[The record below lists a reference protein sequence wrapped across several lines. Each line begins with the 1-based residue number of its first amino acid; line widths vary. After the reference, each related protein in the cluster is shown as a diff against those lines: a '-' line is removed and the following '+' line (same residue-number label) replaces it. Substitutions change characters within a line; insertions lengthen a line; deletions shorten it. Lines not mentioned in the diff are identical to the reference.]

1 MITGESNNGSGTTN
15 DVTRRTFLGATLAG
29 GATLLA
35 GGMSALAAKNPFIEK
50 SIPELQRMMGS
61 GALTSRELTSSY
73 LSRIRSLNSL
83 LHAVIETNPD
93 AMEIAAQLDA
103 ERRAGQ
109 SRGPL
114 HGIPILVKDNIATND
129 KMETTAGSLALVGS
143 KVPAD
148 AVLVQRLR
156 AAGAVILG
164 KANLSEWANF
174 RGYPPFNGWSARG
187 GFTRDPYL
195 LGFDPCGS
203 SSGSAVAAAVSMCA
217 AAVGTETDGSVVCP
231 SGNNLIV
238 GLKPTVGLI
247 SGKGIIPIAHSQDT
261 AGPMCRTVTD
271 VAIMLNVMKSPT
283 GAVAGQTLPDDY
295 TTFLKRGSLNGAR
308 IGVDERYFTEDYGG
322 EAELVAVAR
331 EGLAAMVSLG
341 ATLVPT
347 DTGDPFANDFKF
359 YNDEYFVLL
368 VEFKKQIA
376 DYLSTLRDTTIQNL
390 QDLIIFNR
398 VHCDREMKYF
408 GQLTFQQAQS
418 TSGDLNDPDYKTA
431 RHDNLQF
438 ARGGING
445 AMQRDNL
452 DAIVAPTYSYASS
465 PAAVAGY
472 PDLSIPVGLSKHGK
486 PAGLWMYAGFLQEPR
501 LLALAYDL
509 EQEIRPRKLPE
520 FLGTEPPE
528 PPNAGIC
535 DDRRSAEEMA
545 AEAGVSG
552 PPRLTYHIGTGKP
565 FRQ

>member
-1 MITGESNNGSGTTN
+1 MT
-15 DVTRRTFLGATLAG
+15 
-29 GATLLA
+29 
-35 GGMSALAAKNPFIEK
+35 ALAAKPPFIEK
-50 SIPELQRMMGS
+50 SIPELQHLMGS
-61 GALTSRELTSSY
+61 GALTSRQLTSDY
-73 LSRIRSLNSL
+73 LSRIGSLNGFL
-83 LHAVIETNPD
+83 RAVIETNPD
-93 AMEIAAQLDA
+93 AMEIAATRDA

-109 SRGPL
+109 IRGPL
-114 HGIPILVKDNIATND
+114 HGIPILVKDNIATAD

-174 RGYPPFNGWSARG
+174 RGFAPFNGWSARG

-203 SSGSAVAAAVSMCA
+203 SSGSAVAPAVSMCA
-217 AAVGTETDGSVVCP
+217 AAVGTETDGSIVCP

-271 VAIMLNVMKSPT
+271 VAIMLNVMRSPV
-283 GAVAGQTLPDDY
+283 GEVVGHPLPDDY
-295 TTFLKRGSLNGAR
+295 TKFLKRGSLRGAR
-308 IGVDERYFTEDYGG
+308 IGVDERYFTRAYGG
-322 EAELVAVAR
+322 ETALVKVAR
-331 EGLAAMVSLG
+331 EGLAAMVTLG

-347 DTGDPFANDFKF
+347 DTGDTYADNFKF

-376 DYLSTLRDTTIQNL
+376 AYLSQLTNTTMRTLA
-390 QDLIIFNR
+390 DLIAFNKE
-398 VHCDREMKYF
+398 HCAEEMEYF
-408 GQLTFQQAQS
+408 GQQVFKQSQA
-418 TSGDLNDPDYKTA
+418 TSGDLNDPDYKAA
-431 RHDNLQF
+431 RQANLEF

-452 DAIVAPTYSYASS
+452 DAIVAPTYSFASS

-472 PDLSIPVGLSKHGK
+472 PDLSMPVGLTEAGK

-509 EQEIRPRKLPE
+509 EQEIRPRRQPQ

-535 DDRRSAEEMA
+535 RSQSAEA
-545 AEAGVSG
+545 ISAESVSSG
-552 PPRLTYHIGTGKP
+552 PRLPYHIGTGKAFTP
-565 FRQ
+565 